1 MVALTHV
8 RSAVRSTRWR
18 GTALD
23 ARRRWSTGGSAA
35 RLAAPLF
42 VVGWLSLLL
51 DLLMSNALLTLATWL
66 RGRLACLEPDR
77 SFPRHGPDGPEC

>member
-8 RSAVRSTRWR
+8 RSAVRSTHWR
-18 GTALD
+18 GTALGV
-23 ARRRWSTGGSAA
+23 RRRWSIDVIAA

-51 DLLMSNALLTLATWL
+51 DLLMSNALLVLATWL
-66 RGRLACLEPDR
+66 RGRLACPEPGQ
-77 SFPRHGPDGPEC
+77 SSLRHGPDAR